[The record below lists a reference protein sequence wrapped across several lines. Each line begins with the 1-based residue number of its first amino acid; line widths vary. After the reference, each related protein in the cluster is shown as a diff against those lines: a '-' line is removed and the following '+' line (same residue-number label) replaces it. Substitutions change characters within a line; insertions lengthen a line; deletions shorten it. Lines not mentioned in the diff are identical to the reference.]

1 MKRLFALLALAVFL
15 VGLVGCQGK
24 QESGATNNPVQVG
37 QPTQDQSEQQTQSRL
52 STLKQAFKDAGFVVG
67 ENEILAYD
75 MLHADAG
82 AKFTLDE
89 ELVEVYEYDMSNLS
103 DAASAMV
110 EQAQEGSI
118 NFSGFNVPV
127 KFKDGLMLVRY
138 GEHSQV
144 ERVVDVFNS
153 F

>member
-1 MKRLFALLALAVFL
+1 MKKIFALLALVVFL
-15 VGLVGCQGK
+15 VGLAGCQGK
-24 QESGATNNPVQVG
+24 QEPGAANDSIQAGQVAQG
-37 QPTQDQSEQQTQSRL
+37 QTEGQILSRL
-52 STLKQAFKDAGFVVG
+52 NNLKRAFKDAGFVVG

-82 AKFTLDE
+82 MKFTLDE

-103 DAASAMV
+103 DDASAMV
-110 EQAQEGSI
+110 EQAQGGSI

-138 GEHSQV
+138 DEHSQG
-144 ERVVDVFNS
+144 EKITKIFNE